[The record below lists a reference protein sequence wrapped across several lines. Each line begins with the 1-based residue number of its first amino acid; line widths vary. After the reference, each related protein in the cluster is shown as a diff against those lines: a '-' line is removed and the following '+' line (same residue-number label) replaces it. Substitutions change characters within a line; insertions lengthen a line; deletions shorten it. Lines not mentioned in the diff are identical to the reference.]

1 MSNKEIGSV
10 YLASTESELKRGWIK
25 CGMTTRDSKTRISE
39 GNVASVREKYEMLYT
54 KETEYFIELEK
65 HMHGKFENQKEWIKT
80 TLPEAVAEI
89 NRFIKSKKSDA
100 VTINKYNPKTHQ
112 QDAIDAVINESKL
125 NDKVSIVMPTG
136 SGKTLTSLWITE
148 ALKSETVLFLAPS
161 LQLIRQTK
169 DAWAEQA
176 RIDFVWMACCSAED
190 IDEREHALEMG
201 GGMVSTNPADIDGFV
216 RYMNGKK
223 VIFSTY
229 QSLPSVLACET
240 EFDIVIS
247 DEAHRTA
254 GVSKNEL
261 GLFNL
266 VHSTKLKSKLRLFQT
281 ASPKVF
287 KDDLLDIVESEDDVF
302 AFDMN
307 DEKLYGRIAYEM
319 TLGEAIEK
327 KLLCDYRIIAI
338 GVKDEEVAAHLKN
351 RTYVAKG
358 ISADEAAASVA
369 ISDVFQKIDVSHMI
383 SFHSRLALAEMTS
396 DELNKLG
403 IFSEIV
409 KGTMSTINREK
420 AFERFKKKSKS
431 VLTNAF
437 ALQEG
442 IDIKKVDSIFFSS
455 PKSST
460 ISIVQAIG
468 RALRLDPDNPDKIAA
483 IVVPIYATGDP
494 NVEVKESIFKSLY
507 QLVSSISAVDHRIR
521 AYVDGFTEGK
531 GERGESKPIDYIK
544 LADFER
550 LDFINFTEKL
560 RNAFI
565 YGTLSKKRR
574 TFEENLDLYKD
585 FI

>member
-1 MSNKEIGSV
+1 MISEKKGRV
-10 YLASTESELKRGWIK
+10 YLASTESELKNGWLK
-25 CGMTTRDSKTRISE
+25 CGMTTRDSKQRIAE
-39 GNVASVREKYEMLYT
+39 GNVASVREKYQMLYT
-54 KETEYFIELEK
+54 IDSPHYLELEK
-65 HMHGKFENQKEWIKT
+65 HMHNTYENQKEWIKVS
-80 TLPEAVAEI
+80 LAEAIAEI
-89 NRFIKSKKSDA
+89 NRFLNSKNDKSVKA
-100 VTINKYNPKTHQ
+100 EKYKPKTHQ
-112 QDAIDAVINESKL
+112 KDAIDAVVAESKR

-148 ALKSETVLFLAPS
+148 AVKSEIVLFLAPS

-169 DAWAEQA
+169 DAWEEQA
-176 RIDFVWMACCSAED
+176 NIDFVWMACCSASD
-190 IDEREHALEMG
+190 IEEREHAIEMG
-201 GGMVSTNPADIDGFV
+201 GGMVSTNPSDIDGFT
-216 RYMNGKK
+216 RFLSGKK

-229 QSLPSVLACET
+229 QSLPSVIASKVK
-240 EFDIVIS
+240 FDIIIS

-254 GVSKNEL
+254 GMSKSDF

-266 VHSTKLKSKLRLFQT
+266 VHSKDLVSKLRLFQT

-287 KDDLLDIVESEDDVF
+287 KEDLLEIVESENDVF

-307 DEKLYGRIAYEM
+307 NEKLYGKIVYEM

-338 GVKDEEVAAHLKN
+338 GVNDEEVAEHLTN

-358 ISADEAAASVA
+358 VSADEAAASVA
-369 ISDVFQKIDVSHMI
+369 IHEIFKTIGTTHMI
-383 SFHSRLALAEMTS
+383 SFHSRLSLADMTS
-396 DELNKLG
+396 KELNKLG
-403 IFSEIV
+403 IYSEPV
-409 KGTMSTINREK
+409 KGTMSTKNREK
-420 AFERFKKKSKS
+420 AFERFKKKEKA

-468 RALRLDPDNPDKIAA
+468 RALRLDPNNPDKIAA
-483 IVVPIYATGDP
+483 IIVPVYSTGDP
-494 NVEVKESIFKSLY
+494 NEKVNESIFKGLY
-507 QLVSSISAVDHRIR
+507 QLISSISAVDYRIR
-521 AYVDGFTEGK
+521 AHVEGFTEGK
-531 GERGESKPIDYIK
+531 GERGESKPIDHIK

-560 RNAFI
+560 RNAFV

-574 TFEENLDLYKD
+574 TFEENLELYKD